1 MSLTSVTGFDTKT
14 TEHAA
19 AHGRLRWLCRFFTLA
34 LGAGSA
40 WASRSTM
47 YPDGISYLDIG
58 DAIWHGNWH
67 GAINAYWSPLYPLV
81 LGFFLKL
88 LRPSMR
94 WEYPLVHAVNFLIY
108 VMALICFEFF
118 VHTFLEHQRSRD
130 PALPDQSESSLP
142 GWAWMLVGYSTFI
155 ASSLLLI
162 TLSFVSGDMMV
173 AAVIYLA
180 SAILL
185 KLRSGNTDWR
195 LLALLGLVLGVG
207 YLAKAVMFL
216 MSVAF
221 IAVAAAT
228 EKTRARKFRCVAI
241 SGLFFLL
248 TAGPFVLILSFAKGR
263 PTFGDSGKINYL
275 MNVGTTQFFTPQ
287 ESDAKHPVHQ
297 LSALPHAY
305 EYGSPI
311 GGTYP
316 LWYDPSYWHDGIRP
330 HIDFKRQVHTML
342 LAGVE
347 SAFILFSP
355 SMGLCIAVPL
365 IFLYLVSPHIGQ
377 CLARAS
383 RDWELWIPALAGIAL
398 YSLVVIEPRYLAAQF
413 CILWIVGFSGVRL
426 PASMTSRRMIT
437 GATLAVVLFVYLA
450 TTWQISHALGGRIFA
465 QKDIATP
472 ECVEVA
478 KALAANGV
486 KRGDKIAVISNWL
499 FPSRQGAYIARL
511 ARVQIIAEARSD
523 EYWAANTETRSE
535 LMKEFESAGARAVLT
550 FDPPSN
556 QNGWT
561 RLGATR
567 YYMQF
572 LYSNSGPAARLTSPV
587 PALWPASQFFVDA
600 TAALR

>member
-1 MSLTSVTGFDTKT
+1 MTPSVTSVRVNVSST
-14 TEHAA
+14 TELQHDKA
-19 AHGRLRWLCRFFTLA
+19 RLRQLRWWCRGVAVA
-34 LGAGSA
+34 LGAFSA
-40 WASRSTM
+40 WTVRYTM
-47 YPDGISYLDIG
+47 YPDGISYLDVG
-58 DAIWHGNWH
+58 DAFWHDNWH
-67 GAINAYWSPLYPLV
+67 AVINAYWSPLYPLV
-81 LGFFLKL
+81 LGLFLRL
-88 LRPSMR
+88 FRPSIR

-108 VMALICFEFF
+108 VVALICFEFF
-118 VHTFLEHQRSRD
+118 LRTFLEQQRSRD
-130 PALPDQSESSLP
+130 QALPHQSETSLP

-155 ASSLLLI
+155 GSSLLLI

-185 KLRSGNTDWR
+185 KLCRGNTDWR
-195 LLALLGLVLGVG
+195 LFVLLGLVLGVG

-216 MSVAF
+216 MSIAF

-228 EKTRARKFRCVAI
+228 QKTRARKFSCVAI

-248 TAGPFVLILSFAKGR
+248 AAGPFVLLLSFAEGR

-275 MNVGTTQFFTPQ
+275 MNVGTTQFFTPH
-287 ESDAKHPVHQ
+287 ESDAKHPVRR

-311 GGTYP
+311 AGTYP
-316 LWYDPSYWHDGIRP
+316 LWYDPSYWHEGIRP
-330 HIDFKRQVHTML
+330 HIDFKRQIRTML

-383 RDWELWIPALAGIAL
+383 RNWELGLPALAGIAL
-398 YSLVVIEPRYLAAQF
+398 YSVVVIEPRYVAAQF
-413 CILWIVGFSGVRL
+413 CLLWIVGFSGVRL
-426 PASMTSRRMIT
+426 PASATSGRMIT

-450 TTWQISHALGGRIFA
+450 TTWQISQALGGRIFA

-478 KALAANGV
+478 EALAANGV
-486 KRGDKIAVISNWL
+486 RPGDRIAVISNWL

-511 ARVQIIAEARSD
+511 ARVQIIAEARPD

-535 LMKEFESAGARAVLT
+535 LMKEFESAGTRAVLT
-550 FDPPSN
+550 YDPPST

-561 RLGATR
+561 RLGPTNYYVHFLNAT
-567 YYMQF
+567 
-572 LYSNSGPAARLTSPV
+572 
-587 PALWPASQFFVDA
+587 
-600 TAALR
+600 